1 MTNTGED
8 TQPLISCIMPT
19 YNRRAFVP
27 HAIRYF
33 LRQDYPEKELII
45 LDDGTDCIKDL
56 VPEHPR
62 IMYHRLPEKI
72 TLGAKMNMACKLA
85 KGNIIANWDDDDWYA
100 PRRLSY
106 QATAMKQPSTFICGI
121 NRLLYVDLGSKDT
134 YEYIY
139 PANQR
144 TWMLGSSLCFRKDF
158 WEQHPF
164 SDINVGMD
172 GLFVWSTTNEH
183 LQVLTDHT
191 FSVHMIHPDNV
202 SPKRTNTSWW
212 HLRKPDQVR
221 DIMGDDWDIYS
232 KNGSQPLALDKL
244 QAGYIIKEKTGTKR
258 TVKNIY
264 ACLVHEKKECVE
276 DLVRNLHHYDPSSVI
291 ILYNGGTDP
300 SILQMDF
307 SFHPG
312 GVVVYPDPAP
322 VKWGYLHSFA
332 LRCMEFAL
340 QQFSFTAFTVVDS
353 DQLCVRKNYGAYISA
368 YLESKPGTGIL
379 SSIAGKITPDDRTN
393 PVALQAYKEMD
404 LWRPLLRTFPDGESK
419 FAYWTFWP
427 STVFTRAAA
436 ESLVALFRENKLLQE
451 IMQQTKI
458 WATEEVIFPT
468 LVKLLGYGVEQN
480 PCSYEYVKYKTPY
493 STLQVREA
501 LSKSSV
507 YWMHPV
513 PRKYMDPV
521 RKLIRDQS
529 NEYRLYNTVSKNM
542 IQLST
547 TERKVL
553 IRSLDKIQGWLSDAE
568 ADLLITCLLQAIT
581 DTPAGA
587 VVETGSYH
595 GKATVLLGT
604 LLKQFSPGRK
614 LIAADTH
621 DGKLGD
627 AVKGLATYPPSR
639 NIFEKNIQAAGLTNI
654 VEPVYKPTAEI
665 KWKTPVSFLLIDWLH
680 DYHHVM
686 TDFNAFADCVQPGGY
701 IAFHDYAPYFP
712 GVMQFADELLE
723 KGGYKKTAQAAS
735 LLIIQKNHE

>member
-1 MTNTGED
+1 
-8 TQPLISCIMPT
+8 MPT

-45 LDDGTDCIKDL
+45 LDDGTDSIRDL
-56 VPEHPR
+56 IPDHPALR
-62 IMYHRLPEKI
+62 YYRLPEKI

-100 PRRLSY
+100 QRRLSY

-121 NRLLYVDLGSKDT
+121 NRLLYFDLGSKDT

-164 SDINVGMD
+164 ADINVGMD

-183 LQVLTDHT
+183 LQVLADHT
-191 FSVHMIHPDNV
+191 FSVHMIHPHNV

-221 DIMGDDWDIYS
+221 DIMGDDWNIYS
-232 KNGSQPLALDKL
+232 KNGNEPLAIDKL
-244 QAGYIIKEKTGTKR
+244 PAGYTIKEKTGTKR

-300 SILQMDF
+300 SVLQLDF
-307 SFHPG
+307 SFHTG
-312 GVVVYPDPAP
+312 GVLVCPDPVP

-332 LRCMEFAL
+332 LHCMEFAL

-353 DQLCVRKNYGAYISA
+353 DQLCVRKNYGTYISA
-368 YLESKPGTGIL
+368 YLESKPGTGML
-379 SSIAGKITPDDRTN
+379 SPVTGKIAQDDRTN
-393 PVALQAYKEMD
+393 PVALQAYKEFD
-404 LWRPLLRTFPDGESK
+404 LWQPLLLTFPGGESK
-419 FAYWTFWP
+419 FVHWTFWP

-436 ESLVALFRENKLLQE
+436 ESLVTLFRENKMLQE
-451 IMQQTKI
+451 IMRQTKI

-493 STLQVREA
+493 STRQVREA

-529 NEYRLYNTVSKNM
+529 NEYRLFNTVSNNS
-542 IQLST
+542 IQLTASD
-547 TERKVL
+547 RKIL

-568 ADLLITCLLQAIT
+568 ADLLITFLLKAIT
-581 DTPAGA
+581 DTPPGAA

-604 LLKQFSPGRK
+604 LIKQFSPRRK

-627 AVKGLATYPPSR
+627 TEKGLTVYPPSR
-639 NIFEKNIQAAGLTNI
+639 NMFEKNIEAAGLMNI

-665 KWKTPVSFLLIDWLH
+665 QWNTPVSFLLIDWLH

-686 TDFNAFADCVQPGGY
+686 TDFNAFAACVQPGGY
-701 IAFHDYAPYFP
+701 IAFHDYAPYYS
-712 GVMQFADELLE
+712 GVMKFADELLE
-723 KGGYKKTAQAAS
+723 KGVYKKTAQAAS
-735 LLIIQKNHE
+735 LLIIQKNDE